1 MSMKRWVRALGLS
14 FPFLTFGG
22 IFIVIHLNPW
32 FSLTE
37 NALSDMG
44 SIKNPIG
51 YAFNSL
57 LILLGIAGIGFGI
70 EGLKEKRATILF
82 SLGMLSLLLVGIFPE
97 EYKPHSFFALSFY
110 ILLLADIFICG
121 LRMVQKKKSA
131 IIWVLGSPIVFIIM
145 LYLTGIFKG
154 LAIPELVGAAF
165 INAWI
170 VYLTLEVEK

>member
-1 MSMKRWVRALGLS
+1 
-14 FPFLTFGG
+14 
-22 IFIVIHLNPW
+22 
-32 FSLTE
+32 
-37 NALSDMG
+37 
-44 SIKNPIG
+44 
-51 YAFNSL
+51 
-57 LILLGIAGIGFGI
+57 
-70 EGLKEKRATILF
+70 
-82 SLGMLSLLLVGIFPE
+82 
-97 EYKPHSFFALSFY
+97 
-110 ILLLADIFICG
+110 

>member
-1 MSMKRWVRALGLS
+1 MKRWVRILGFS

-22 IFIVIHLNPW
+22 IFIAIYLNPW

-51 YAFNSL
+51 YVFNSL
-57 LILLGIAGIGFGI
+57 LVFLGFLGFVFGV
-70 EGLKEKRATILF
+70 EMLKEKRVTVLF
-82 SLGMLSLLLVGIFPE
+82 PLGMVSLLLVGIFPE
-97 EYKPHSFFALSFY
+97 EYEPHSFFALSFY
-110 ILLLADIFICG
+110 ILLVADIFICG
-121 LRMVQKKKSA
+121 LKRVRKKKSVL
-131 IIWVLGSPIVFIIM
+131 IWLLGSPMVFIVM
-145 LYLTGIFKG
+145 LYLTRVFDG
-154 LAIPELVGAAF
+154 LAIPELVGALF